1 MENIDYTSLLEAS
14 SELSPLLQAV
24 EVKKITAMVGFDF
37 ENTESAMLKLEE
49 EINELKDAI
58 KNKDAKNLKEEIGDA
73 LFMLANVAQK
83 ASVEPMEALK
93 ASNKKF
99 IERFKYV
106 INKMQE
112 ANFPMKK
119 ENLDKMEAFY
129 QDAKIN
135 EKKFKLT
142 VSNNNFSYTQLGKII
157 KEELEGLFRIYNKL
171 IIKSIMSQMSMS
183 QGNEPYGWMRIHCFD
198 SISEPIDIPI
208 FTEIG
213 FNILK
218 KESNTHNFSTE
229 FFIGK
234 ECKK

>member
-1 MENIDYTSLLEAS
+1 
-14 SELSPLLQAV
+14 
-24 EVKKITAMVGFDF
+24 MVGFDF

-112 ANFPMKK
+112 ANIPMKK

-129 QDAKIN
+129 QESKR
-135 EKKFKLT
+135 EKMQNDCFK
-142 VSNNNFSYTQLGKII
+142 
-157 KEELEGLFRIYNKL
+157 
-171 IIKSIMSQMSMS
+171 
-183 QGNEPYGWMRIHCFD
+183 
-198 SISEPIDIPI
+198 
-208 FTEIG
+208 
-213 FNILK
+213 
-218 KESNTHNFSTE
+218 
-229 FFIGK
+229 
-234 ECKK
+234 

>member
-14 SELSPLLQAV
+14 SELFPLLQAV
-24 EVKKITAMVGFDF
+24 EVKKIAAMVGFDF

-58 KNKDAKNLKEEIGDA
+58 KNKDAKNIKEEIGDA

-112 ANFPMKK
+112 ANIPMKK

-129 QDAKIN
+129 QESKR
-135 EKKFKLT
+135 EKMQNDCFK
-142 VSNNNFSYTQLGKII
+142 
-157 KEELEGLFRIYNKL
+157 
-171 IIKSIMSQMSMS
+171 
-183 QGNEPYGWMRIHCFD
+183 
-198 SISEPIDIPI
+198 
-208 FTEIG
+208 
-213 FNILK
+213 
-218 KESNTHNFSTE
+218 
-229 FFIGK
+229 
-234 ECKK
+234 